1 MDLLPLLTFVAD
13 RARIN
18 FNKKVRNVAEAQE
31 KFLFNLLK
39 RYKYTE
45 LGQQYKIGEIQSIEQ
60 FQARIPVL
68 GYTAY
73 EPYVRRIADG
83 ESNVLTSDP
92 VVYLNRTSGSTGKQK
107 LIPVTRRFQN
117 ILGWANLVSLGFLV
131 HGLKKRG
138 KKLGKNLVLNALEAP
153 KYTQGGIEYGSAG
166 PGVLKMGSFLYKQ
179 LFVHPL
185 DTFKP
190 QDYFARSYT
199 ALLFALRDCPTSIG
213 SNFPMVILQLCNWL
227 EEYAEALIE
236 DIETGSIAPWLK
248 LEPELRV
255 SLEAQLMPDVDRA
268 AELRSILKTE
278 GRLLPRLVWPGLS
291 CYTTARGGTSDF
303 YLQRFPEY
311 FGDIPGFGAVFA
323 SAEGT
328 FSIYPDLDTDG
339 SALAVETGFFEFVP
353 PEEWDSEHPKT
364 LRPSEVKVG
373 EYYRLLVTNHSGFYR
388 YDIGDVF
395 QVVGFYE
402 EAPLI
407 VFRYRRGGL
416 LSSTTEKTTEYHV
429 TQTMQILQDKFAIR
443 FEDFCITLS
452 DNEFPARYLVNVE
465 LAPGYHLD
473 DAEGFIEAFDR
484 VLKEVHI
491 YYQVKRDMSIP
502 PPRLQILKPG
512 SFEIVRRRQV
522 ERGIPAYQLKFPHIS
537 EDRSIVADLE
547 VERAVQ
553 FGSRTA

>member
-1 MDLLPLLTFVAD
+1 MDFLPILTFAAD
-13 RARIN
+13 RARKN
-18 FNKKVRNVAEAQE
+18 FNKKVRQQSAVQE
-31 KFLFNLLK
+31 KLLFDLLK
-39 RYKYTE
+39 RYQNTE
-45 LGQQYKIGEIQSIEQ
+45 LGKQYRVADIETIEQ
-60 FQARIPVL
+60 FKDRIPVL
-68 GYTAY
+68 DYTAY
-73 EPYVRRIADG
+73 EPYIRRIAEG
-83 ESNVLTSDP
+83 EPNVLTSDP

-107 LIPVTRRFQN
+107 LIPVTKRFQN
-117 ILGWANLVSLGFLV
+117 ILGWANLVSLGFLT
-131 HGLKKRG
+131 HGLRKRG
-138 KKLGKNLVLNALEAP
+138 KKLGKNIVLNALEAP
-153 KYTQGGIEYGSAG
+153 KYTRGGIEYGSAG
-166 PGVLKMGSFLYKQ
+166 PGVLKMGSFFYKQ

-190 QDYFARSYT
+190 KDYFARSYT
-199 ALLFALRDCPTSIG
+199 ALLFSLKGSPTSIG

-227 EEYAEALIE
+227 EEYADALIE

-248 LEPELRV
+248 LEPELRA
-255 SLEAQLMPDVDRA
+255 SLEAQLFPDRDRA
-268 AELRSILKTE
+268 DRLRSILKTE
-278 GRLLPRLVWPGLS
+278 GRLLPRLVWPELA

-339 SALAVETGFFEFVP
+339 SVLAVETGFFEFVP
-353 PEEWDSEHPKT
+353 PDEWENEHPKT

-429 TQTMQILQDKFAIR
+429 TKTMQILQDKFAIR
-443 FEDFCITLS
+443 FEDFCVTLS

-465 LAPGYHLD
+465 LAPGYRLD
-473 DAEGFIEAFDR
+473 DAESFIDAFDR
-484 VLKEVHI
+484 VLKDVHS
-491 YYQVKRDMSIP
+491 YYEIKRDMSVP

-512 SFEIVRRRQV
+512 SFEIVRQRQV

-537 EDRSIVADLE
+537 EDRAIVSGLE
-547 VERAVQ
+547 VDRVVQ
-553 FGSRTA
+553 LPS

>member
-1 MDLLPLLTFVAD
+1 MDFLPILTFAAD
-13 RARIN
+13 RARKN
-18 FNKKVRNVAEAQE
+18 FNKKVRQQSAVQE
-31 KFLFNLLK
+31 KLLFDLLK
-39 RYKYTE
+39 RYQNTE
-45 LGQQYKIGEIQSIEQ
+45 LGKQYRLADIETIEQ
-60 FQARIPVL
+60 FKDRIPVL
-68 GYTAY
+68 DYTAY
-73 EPYVRRIADG
+73 EPYIRRIAEG
-83 ESNVLTSDP
+83 EPNVLTSDP

-107 LIPVTRRFQN
+107 LIPVTKRFQN
-117 ILGWANLVSLGFLV
+117 ILGWANLVSLGFLT
-131 HGLKKRG
+131 HGLRKRG
-138 KKLGKNLVLNALEAP
+138 KKLGKNIVLNALEAP
-153 KYTQGGIEYGSAG
+153 KYTRGGIEYGSAG
-166 PGVLKMGSFLYKQ
+166 PGVLKMGSFFYKQ

-190 QDYFARSYT
+190 KDYFARSYT
-199 ALLFALRDCPTSIG
+199 ALLFSLKGSPTSIG

-227 EEYAEALIE
+227 EEYADALIE

-248 LEPELRV
+248 LEPELRA
-255 SLEAQLMPDVDRA
+255 SLEAQLFPDRDRA
-268 AELRSILKTE
+268 DRLRSILKTE
-278 GRLLPRLVWPGLS
+278 GRLLPRLVWPELA

-339 SALAVETGFFEFVP
+339 SVLAVETGFFEFVP
-353 PEEWDSEHPKT
+353 PDEWENEHPKT

-429 TQTMQILQDKFAIR
+429 TKTMQILQDKFAIR
-443 FEDFCITLS
+443 FEDFCVTLS

-465 LAPGYHLD
+465 LAPGYRLD
-473 DAEGFIEAFDR
+473 DAESFIDAFDR
-484 VLKEVHI
+484 VLKDVHS
-491 YYQVKRDMSIP
+491 YYEIKRDMSVP

-512 SFEIVRRRQV
+512 SFEIVRQRQV

-537 EDRSIVADLE
+537 EDRAIVSGLE
-547 VERAVQ
+547 VDRVVQ
-553 FGSRTA
+553 LPS

>member
-1 MDLLPLLTFVAD
+1 MDFLPILTFAAD
-13 RARIN
+13 RARKN
-18 FNKKVRNVAEAQE
+18 FNKKVRQQSAVQE
-31 KFLFNLLK
+31 NFLFDLLK
-39 RYKYTE
+39 RYQNTE
-45 LGQQYKIGEIQSIEQ
+45 LGKQYRVADIETIEQ
-60 FQARIPVL
+60 FKDRIPVL
-68 GYTAY
+68 DYTAY
-73 EPYVRRIADG
+73 EPYIRRIAEG
-83 ESNVLTSDP
+83 EPNVLTSDP

-107 LIPVTRRFQN
+107 LIPVTKRFQN
-117 ILGWANLVSLGFLV
+117 ILGWANLVSLGFLT
-131 HGLKKRG
+131 HGLRKRG
-138 KKLGKNLVLNALEAP
+138 KKLGKNIVLNALEAP
-153 KYTQGGIEYGSAG
+153 KYTRGGIEYGSAG
-166 PGVLKMGSFLYKQ
+166 PGVLKMGSFFYKQ

-190 QDYFARSYT
+190 KDYFTRSYT
-199 ALLFALRDCPTSIG
+199 ALLFSLKGSPTSIG
-213 SNFPMVILQLCNWL
+213 SNFPMVILQFCNWL
-227 EEYAEALIE
+227 EEYADALIE

-248 LEPELRV
+248 LEPELRA
-255 SLEAQLMPDVDRA
+255 SLEAQLFPDRDRA
-268 AELRSILKTE
+268 DRLRSILKTE
-278 GRLLPRLVWPGLS
+278 GRLLPRLVWPELA

-339 SALAVETGFFEFVP
+339 SVLAVETGFFEFVP
-353 PEEWDSEHPKT
+353 PDEWENEHPKT

-429 TQTMQILQDKFAIR
+429 TKTMQILQDKFAIR
-443 FEDFCITLS
+443 FEDFCVTLS

-465 LAPGYHLD
+465 LAPGYRLD
-473 DAEGFIEAFDR
+473 DAESFIDAFDR
-484 VLKEVHI
+484 VLKDVHS
-491 YYQVKRDMSIP
+491 YYEIKRDMSVP

-512 SFEIVRRRQV
+512 SFEIVRQRQV

-537 EDRSIVADLE
+537 EDRAIVSGLE
-547 VERAVQ
+547 VDRVVQ
-553 FGSRTA
+553 LPS

>member
-1 MDLLPLLTFVAD
+1 MDFLPILTFAAD
-13 RARIN
+13 RARKN
-18 FNKKVRNVAEAQE
+18 FNKKVRQQSAVQE
-31 KFLFNLLK
+31 KLLFDLLK
-39 RYKYTE
+39 RYQNTE
-45 LGQQYKIGEIQSIEQ
+45 LGKQYRVADIETIEQ
-60 FQARIPVL
+60 FKDRIPVL
-68 GYTAY
+68 DYTAY
-73 EPYVRRIADG
+73 EPYIRRIAEG
-83 ESNVLTSDP
+83 EPNVLTSDP

-107 LIPVTRRFQN
+107 LIPVTKRFQN
-117 ILGWANLVSLGFLV
+117 ILGWANLVSLGFLT
-131 HGLKKRG
+131 HGLRKRG
-138 KKLGKNLVLNALEAP
+138 KKLGKNIVLNALEAP
-153 KYTQGGIEYGSAG
+153 KYTRGGIEYGSAG
-166 PGVLKMGSFLYKQ
+166 PGVLKMGSFFYKQ

-190 QDYFARSYT
+190 KDYFARSYT
-199 ALLFALRDCPTSIG
+199 ALLFSLKGSPTSIG

-227 EEYAEALIE
+227 EEYADALIE

-248 LEPELRV
+248 LEPELRA
-255 SLEAQLMPDVDRA
+255 SLEAQLFPDRDRA
-268 AELRSILKTE
+268 DRLRSILKTE
-278 GRLLPRLVWPGLS
+278 GRLLPRLVWPELA

-339 SALAVETGFFEFVP
+339 SVLAVETGFFEFVP
-353 PEEWDSEHPKT
+353 PDEWENEHPKT

-429 TQTMQILQDKFAIR
+429 TKTMQILQDKFAIR
-443 FEDFCITLS
+443 FEDFCVTLS

-465 LAPGYHLD
+465 LAPGYRLD
-473 DAEGFIEAFDR
+473 DAESFIDAFDR
-484 VLKEVHI
+484 VLKDVHS
-491 YYQVKRDMSIP
+491 YYEIKRDMSVP

-512 SFEIVRRRQV
+512 SFEIVRQRQV

-537 EDRSIVADLE
+537 EDRAIVSGLE
-547 VERAVQ
+547 VDRVVQ
-553 FGSRTA
+553 LP